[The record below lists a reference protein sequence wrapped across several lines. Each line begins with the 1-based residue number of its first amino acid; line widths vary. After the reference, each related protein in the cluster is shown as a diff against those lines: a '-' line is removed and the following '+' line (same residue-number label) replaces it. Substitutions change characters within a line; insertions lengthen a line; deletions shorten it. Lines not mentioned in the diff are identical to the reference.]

1 MATGFGNL
9 TAEDIQFLEQNWE
22 RLSASERLE
31 LRGVINK
38 TQRGFRMNRWMKLVA
53 PTIHP
58 KQQIFLALEHREVMF
73 GGAASG
79 GKSHSLL
86 LAAMQ
91 YVDIPGYSAI
101 LFRKSFPDL
110 NQAGALMARCKEW
123 LTPTNAR
130 WSARDMSWYF
140 PTGKGRQPARM
151 AFGHIGTEG
160 DKYKYLGAE
169 YQFIGFDEL
178 VQHPF
183 ESYSYLFSRLR
194 KLETSGVP
202 LRMRAATNPG
212 GVHGDW
218 VKDYF
223 VPREYLTASA
233 EVQNSRVWDTR
244 AECIDCDQTGL
255 IDGEPCLYCEGNG
268 FRQRY
273 FVPSR
278 VADNPSVDRAAY
290 LRSLINMTHV
300 ERYRLEHGD
309 WAITEQGELFKSE
322 WCRYYSRNG
331 DHFKLHRPDGQ
342 PDIVLAIGELQFFIT
357 ADTASKEKTT
367 ADYTCISTWAFH
379 QRSGSLILIHSLL
392 ARLEVPKIGEAI
404 INQSA
409 ASRCQFVMI
418 EGAQCGIGVIQ
429 ELRGPKG
436 KGMAIHDYNPHTGD
450 KIARSTTAQIKLEAG
465 QIYFPD
471 GRPTWLDMPFA
482 QMIGFPAAT
491 HDDFVDT
498 LSMAAHWVHSRHQ
511 SIGSSEPAILRPVG
525 R

>member
-1 MATGFGNL
+1 MTSLAS
-9 TAEDIQFLEQNWE
+9 
-22 RLSASERLE
+22 LSADDLDLLARHTDKLSDSERLQ
-31 LRGVINK
+31 LRAIISQK
-38 TQRGFRMNRWMKLVA
+38 QRGYRMNRWMKLVA

-58 KQQIFLALEHREVMF
+58 KQQVFLSLEHREVMF

-91 YVDIPGYSAI
+91 YVDVPGYSAI

-110 NQAGALMARCKEW
+110 NQAGALMSRCKQW
-123 LTPTNAR
+123 LTPTEAR

-140 PTGKGRQPARM
+140 PTGKGKEPARM
-151 AFGHIGTEG
+151 AFGHIGTDG

-178 VQHPF
+178 VQHPYD
-183 ESYSYLFSRLR
+183 SYSYLFSRLR
-194 KLETSGVP
+194 KLETSHVP
-202 LRMRAATNPG
+202 LRMRSATNPG

-223 VPREYLTASA
+223 VPKEYLTATA
-233 EVQNSRVWDTR
+233 DVQNGRVWESK
-244 AECIDCDQTGL
+244 APCVDCSETGL
-255 IDGEPCLYCEGNG
+255 IDGEECIYCEGNA
-268 FRQRY
+268 FRSRY
-273 FVPSR
+273 FVPSK

-290 LRSLINMTHV
+290 LRSLISMTHV
-300 ERYRLEHGD
+300 DRYRLEHGD
-309 WAITEQGELFKSE
+309 WAITEQGDLFKTE
-322 WCRYYSRNG
+322 WARYYSRNG
-331 DHFKLHRPDGQ
+331 DHFRLHRPDGQ
-342 PDIVLAIGELQFFIT
+342 PPIVLAIGELVFFIT

-367 ADYTCISTWAFH
+367 ADFTCISTWAFH
-379 QRSGSLILIHSLL
+379 QKSGSLILVHTLL
-392 ARLEVPKIGEAI
+392 ARLEVPKIAEAI
-404 INQSA
+404 INQSK

-418 EGAQCGIGVIQ
+418 ESAQCGIGVIQ

-436 KGMAIHDYNPHTGD
+436 NGMAVQDYNPGGAD
-450 KIARSTTAQIKLEAG
+450 KVARSTTAQIKLESG

-471 GRPTWLDMPFA
+471 GRPGWLDIPFA
-482 QMIGFPAAT
+482 QMVGFPAAT

-498 LSMAAHWVHSRHQ
+498 LSMAASWAHSRHQ
-511 SIGSSEPAILRPVG
+511 AGNGGEPAILRPVG